1 MTRRP
6 NVPTLLLAAVVV
18 VLWGIVLTLA
28 YLSI

>member
-6 NVPTLLLAAVVV
+6 NVSTLLWAAGTA